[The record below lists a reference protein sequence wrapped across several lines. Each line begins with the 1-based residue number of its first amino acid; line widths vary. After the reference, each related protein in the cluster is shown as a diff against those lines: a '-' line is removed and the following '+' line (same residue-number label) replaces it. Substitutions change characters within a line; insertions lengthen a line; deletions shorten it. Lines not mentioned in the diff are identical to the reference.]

1 MNDAVVERELPSRGR
16 TEAFSDGVMAIAI
29 TLLVLDVKVPTVGPH
44 ESLAHALAH
53 QWPKYITFAVSFIT
67 IGIMW
72 INHHALFEHVA
83 RVDRRLSFV
92 NLFVLMTI
100 SFLPFPTAVMAE
112 YVRSG
117 TNGHIASAMYGLNLL
132 LVGVGFLVLWLV
144 LRAHPELRTRFST
157 DDVVARALRRT
168 VVGPTC
174 YIVAIGVS
182 FVSAPAAL
190 VVYAAVA
197 VYFSVDQFSRD
208 R

>member
-53 QWPKYITFAVSFIT
+53 QWPKYITFALSFIT

-168 VVGPTC
+168 VVCPTC